1 MDKDHHKVEDN
12 LNKEVEDPR
21 KDKVVVED
29 LQKVSSDHNRDHNK
43 PQQDLQKVKGKEDRQ
58 KVNNKI
64 KYRDTP

>member
-1 MDKDHHKVEDN
+1 VED
-12 LNKEVEDPR
+12 LR

-29 LQKVSSDHNRDHNK
+29 LQKVSSNHNK
-43 PQQDLQKVKGKEDRQ
+43 PQQDLQKVKGKEDHQ